1 VCTTFFAQDIKD
13 YQNGSK
19 VQKVW
24 NLKMLILGF
33 LLFASRNI
41 TEINSGYKLQTDM
54 YINLFILTFFV
65 VNEFV
70 LL

>member
-1 VCTTFFAQDIKD
+1 MCTKD

-19 VQKVW
+19 VKKGW
-24 NLKMLILGF
+24 NLKMFILGF

-54 YINLFILTFFV
+54 YEFIYFNIFV